1 MKTVEICLIVFHI
14 IEYTK
19 TMKKEGLM
27 TRDFK
32 YDTSRICW
40 SLFEKTGGVGY
51 YQLFKEVEFG
61 KNLDLE
67 QDSGR

>member
-1 MKTVEICLIVFHI
+1 
-14 IEYTK
+14 
-19 TMKKEGLM
+19 M

-32 YDTSRICW
+32 YETSRICW

>member
-1 MKTVEICLIVFHI
+1 
-14 IEYTK
+14 
-19 TMKKEGLM
+19 M
-27 TRDFK
+27 TRNFK
-32 YDTSRICW
+32 YDTARICW
-40 SLFEKTGGVGY
+40 SLFEKTGRVGY

>member
-1 MKTVEICLIVFHI
+1 
-14 IEYTK
+14 
-19 TMKKEGLM
+19 M

-40 SLFEKTGGVGY
+40 SLFEKTGRVGY

-61 KNLDLE
+61 KITRRNWRREGHGTREIPLLE
-67 QDSGR
+67 YGGY